1 MKRLRLNAVSPARD
15 DATSAQKSPRKKAL
29 TRTLWI
35 APALGVSALAV
46 LLILFSAPDLSH
58 GQSISDTQVTLS
70 CNDGHSVIFEVDQIT
85 LTSLLADVQAINAS
99 GTGTSCTLTMAAID
113 PSGETTEWT
122 VYDYNPSNQAI
133 APRNSPKSMPA
144 TTTGTTTTFQFKGG
158 IYTALLTTT
167 DPSLTGDLSAKSLSD
182 TITVSG
188 DATSFMTQHN
198 GGDCV
203 SNVPA
208 AVRFYFRSPSASG
221 PSTGTPPAGFYTQ
234 FWWSNPANLQ
244 LVSGTQSGFIAAS
257 MSDPTQ
263 WSDWN
268 GQRGDSSPAVMEAF
282 LEAVRKVKEIGLS
295 FGGECFF
302 ETGVSPTPDTFT
314 SEQFSSSLSEH

>member
-1 MKRLRLNAVSPARD
+1 MKQIKFNISLPKGD
-15 DATSAQKSPRKKAL
+15 DTGPGQKNPRKKAPA
-29 TRTLWI
+29 RTLWI
-35 APALGVSALAV
+35 APALTVSAAAV
-46 LLILFSAPDLSH
+46 LLILFSAPDPSH
-58 GQSISDTQVTLS
+58 GQTISNTQITLS
-70 CNDGHSVIFEVDQIT
+70 CNDGHSVIFQVDQIT

-113 PSGETTEWT
+113 PSSETTEWT

-133 APRNSPKSMPA
+133 APRNSPNSMPA
-144 TTTGTTTTFQFKGG
+144 TTTGTTTRFQFKPG

-167 DPSLTGDLSAKSLSD
+167 DPTLTGDLSTKSLSD
-182 TITVSG
+182 MITVSG
-188 DATSFMTQHN
+188 DAASFMTQHN

-234 FWWSNPANLQ
+234 FWWSNPVNVP
-244 LVSGTQSGFIAAS
+244 LVNGNQTQTITTN
-257 MSDPTQ
+257 MTDPNE

-268 GQRGDSSPAVMEAF
+268 GQRGSSPAVMEAF
-282 LEAVRKVKEIGLS
+282 LEATHKVKEIGLS

-302 ETGVSPTPDTFT
+302 ETGVTPTGTFNT
-314 SEQFSSSLSEH
+314 EQFSSSFSEN

>member
-1 MKRLRLNAVSPARD
+1 MKR
-15 DATSAQKSPRKKAL
+15 ATVFLIASA
-29 TRTLWI
+29 
-35 APALGVSALAV
+35 AV
-46 LLILFSAPDLSH
+46 LLFTIAQPAQ
-58 GQSISDTQVTLS
+58 GQTVDTEITLS
-70 CNDGHSVIFEVDQIT
+70 CNDGHSVIFVVDQIT
-85 LTSLLADVQAINAS
+85 LTSLLADVQAINTS
-99 GTGTSCTLTMAAID
+99 GTGTSCTLTTAAVD
-113 PSGETTEWT
+113 PSSETTEWT

-133 APRNSPKSMPA
+133 APRNSPDSMPA
-144 TTTGTTTTFQFKGG
+144 TTTGTTTTFQFKAG

-167 DPSLTGDLSAKSLSD
+167 DPSLTGDLSMKTLSD
-182 TITVSG
+182 TISVSG
-188 DATSFMTQHN
+188 DASTFMTQRN

-234 FWWSNPANLQ
+234 FWWSNPANVQ
-244 LVSGTQSGFIAAS
+244 LLTGHQTPITISAGMFNPAE
-257 MSDPTQ
+257 

-282 LEAVRKVKEIGLS
+282 MEATHKVQAIGLS

-302 ETGVSPTPDTFT
+302 ETGVTPTTPFT
-314 SEQFSSSLSEH
+314 HEQFSSMFSEQ